1 MDGINCLLCL
11 NLMQTLSF
19 SSTGYCYRCRRPR
32 VWHTALLSVWRLQ
45 HGRPPSSVPDPPTHR
60 RVVCVSGYR
69 PRLRADGP
77 RHPDQSWGPSGWT
90 FHFDFQAG
98 NISSFGSHLPT
109 RSVFYII
116 FFPHDR
122 EAWALR
128 PTCTSRWRTWMITLR
143 CSTQTSTP
151 WASAATRSP
160 EPRSSTSSLQ
170 TETRAGSVTS
180 PMNSSLGTCPVFL
193 HWINKL
199 VCGHNNNTHTFST
212 SSSQP
217 VCHSVCISQLYLYF
231 LCICISFFTPTGQCR
246 WLPFSVWVWSRFL
259 PTASFLLPLPLH
271 SYSGGLLVF
280 SFNCAKH
287 FETPLDVISESEY
300 SPKNSKKSLYKLK

>member
-45 HGRPPSSVPDPPTHR
+45 HGRPPSSVPDPPAHR

-90 FHFDFQAG
+90 FHFVFQAG

-109 RSVFYII
+109 HSVFYII
-116 FFPHDR
+116 FSPHDR

-128 PTCTSRWRTWMITLR
+128 PTCTSRWRTWMITLQ
-143 CSTQTSTP
+143 CSTRTSTP
-151 WASAATRSP
+151 WASAATRGP

-170 TETRAGSVTS
+170 TETRAGSVRS
-180 PMNSSLGTCPVFL
+180 PMNSSLGTCPVCL

-199 VCGHNNNTHTFST
+199 VCGHNNNTATL
-212 SSSQP
+212 
-217 VCHSVCISQLYLYF
+217 SVF
-231 LCICISFFTPTGQCR
+231 LNCICISFVF
-246 WLPFSVWVWSRFL
+246 VYHFL
-259 PTASFLLPLPLH
+259 PQLVNADGCPSVSGSGQGFFPLRVFRCHYHFILTLEGCWFSLLIVQSTSRHLWMWFQNQNTHLRT
-271 SYSGGLLVF
+271 L
-280 SFNCAKH
+280 
-287 FETPLDVISESEY
+287 
-300 SPKNSKKSLYKLK
+300 KNLFIN